1 MFASSTIQTLLQNQ
15 TDSESKGNRSL
26 SNRSNPPVIHH
37 SHSRKTLAETKTA
50 KILVGKKKIGGYW
63 KIPTQTKKKQQTSF
77 SHQST
82 ATNFR
87 QRPPGGCQQQDTSAV
102 LHTRCSLFSFCASY
116 PLPKQKGPR
125 TRTESPIPSW
135 DAPHEHQAK
144 RRSLAKKSEKFP
156 TAQVMSMLLDV
167 YNVLWVQEWNNVSFL
182 RWILPVWNKLKVF
195 SPVFRSEL
203 PKSQRLNLPIYL
215 KGKKQTSATP
225 PTVSLTHWW
234 SISHWTNLDQ
244 FGVIFPQFQPRKV
257 DQIFSVLQNFLSPD
271 PKVLTRTCV
280 FTTMGFPWDLTKKS
294 LFSDPLAVGVITK
307 VYCRW
312 LLITLRERGRW
323 NMASTKS
330 PG

>member
-50 KILVGKKKIGGYW
+50 KICWEKKDWRLLKNTH
-63 KIPTQTKKKQQTSF
+63 PNKKKQQTSF

-167 YNVLWVQEWNNVSFL
+167 YNVLWVQEWNNSRMKQCFILAMNPPSMKEIKGFFL
-182 RWILPVWNKLKVF
+182 
-195 SPVFRSEL
+195 
-203 PKSQRLNLPIYL
+203 Q
-215 KGKKQTSATP
+215 
-225 PTVSLTHWW
+225 
-234 SISHWTNLDQ
+234 
-244 FGVIFPQFQPRKV
+244 
-257 DQIFSVLQNFLSPD
+257 FSVQNFP
-271 PKVLTRTCV
+271 
-280 FTTMGFPWDLTKKS
+280 S
-294 LFSDPLAVGVITK
+294 LKDSIYPST
-307 VYCRW
+307 W
-312 LLITLRERGRW
+312 REKNRHPQHPQRC
-323 NMASTKS
+323 
-330 PG
+330 P